1 MNAVYTG
8 LVVHQPLIGLVLLY
22 LLKLL
27 PLMETLIAPLL
38 SNYEA
43 DRRKPM
49 PSKNH
54 AFIQS
59 NLTGILYAAY
69 RKQYRIVTE
78 IRIEI
83 NNSDYTPDVCVY
95 PLIPFDSRHDEIRMT
110 ELPLTAIE
118 ILSPTQSVEELVAK
132 FEVYFGAGVHSG
144 WLVQPALQTIFL
156 LTPDGKI
163 SVFHDDALVDP
174 ATGVELNLSEVFQ

>member
-1 MNAVYTG
+1 
-8 LVVHQPLIGLVLLY
+8 
-22 LLKLL
+22 
-27 PLMETLIAPLL
+27 METLVAPPL
-38 SNYEA
+38 SDYET

-59 NLTGILYAAY
+59 NLTGILYGDY
-69 RKQYRIVTE
+69 RKNYRIVTE

-83 NNSDYTPDVCVY
+83 DNTDYTPDVCVY
-95 PLIPFDSRHDEIRMT
+95 PLIPFDSRHDQIRMT

-132 FEVYFGAGVHSG
+132 FEVYFGAGVRSG

-163 SVFHDDALVDP
+163 SVFHDEPLLDP
-174 ATGVELNLSEVFQ
+174 TTGIELNLSEVFQ